1 MKTGIVILNYNDYQ
15 NTSKMIDQ
23 VKDYSCLEK
32 IVIVDNASTDELSQ
46 NLKNYESD
54 KVILLTAPKNK
65 GYAVGNNIG
74 LKYLESE
81 TDCELAII
89 SNPDVIVSESVI
101 EELVR
106 DIKLHDKISFIGPK
120 ILELGSISRG
130 WKHPTYW
137 TELLSNINF
146 ISRFSKKM
154 QKYPEEYYQNG
165 LNKVDVIHGC
175 FFLGRLK
182 DFKKIHYFDPKT
194 FLYYEENILAKK
206 AEEKELGIYVDTRLS
221 VTHELSKSV
230 DKSLRKVKKYKILKE
245 SQNYYLTNYM
255 KITKIQKLLIRLF
268 YYISLG
274 ICYLTFWI

>member
-137 TELLSNINF
+137 TELLSNIN
-146 ISRFSKKM
+146 
-154 QKYPEEYYQNG
+154 
-165 LNKVDVIHGC
+165 
-175 FFLGRLK
+175 
-182 DFKKIHYFDPKT
+182 
-194 FLYYEENILAKK
+194 
-206 AEEKELGIYVDTRLS
+206 
-221 VTHELSKSV
+221 
-230 DKSLRKVKKYKILKE
+230 
-245 SQNYYLTNYM
+245 
-255 KITKIQKLLIRLF
+255 LF
-268 YYISLG
+268 
-274 ICYLTFWI
+274 